1 LEGNLTP
8 LPPPLRGQGPGVGAG
23 CWRIRQCLIPRMVRG
38 KATLPN
44 PKPFPLKGEGLVL
57 AYQRY
62 RNVADTACAVSEQ
75 DSSASHASASTDR
88 EVSRVASA
96 APARNRSRSVS
107 GPSMRKD
114 PAGALANAA

>member
-1 LEGNLTP
+1 MYGRAPTP
-8 LPPPLRGQGPGVGAG
+8 
-23 CWRIRQCLIPRMVRG
+23 IP
-38 KATLPN
+38 TL
-44 PKPFPLKGEGLVL
+44 PLKGEGLLIVRAFA

-62 RNVADTACAVSEQ
+62 RNVADTACAVSEP
-75 DSSASHASASTDR
+75 DNSASHASASTDR

-114 PAGALANAA
+114 PAGALANAARTRLTLSITSRA